1 MSAGSGNEKTE
12 KIFVFKMNEEI
23 NALNIK
29 LRLTLPLMIKI
40 YAKPDILHRNSLF
53 SWNQDFKRLFVVKI

>member
-53 SWNQDFKRLFVVKI
+53 T